1 MKYVLCI
8 AALSLLPVKAFLQI
22 EDTLSL
28 ISSNAYAL
36 HLEDGRKLW
45 EMGKLRPAE
54 TELRAYLEHDPGHL
68 EANTLLAYIY
78 LWNGHTLKAKN
89 LAYWLLEQDPQ
100 NARAQRI
107 LSEVQTQTIPHLSL
121 NPSWSTDDQPMDTY
135 QVGLETGWYQ
145 SWLLAPTLQLRLRQ
159 VQTDSAGY
167 TFFQTSLGNQF
178 YLSRT
183 QTRIS
188 IHTGLFDSFSIA
200 GKQSL
205 TWGVRLYQPLPAHFS
220 LEVGFEKRPYL
231 NTLQSIQQTLTDR
244 FAQLAIHYNHSDKWL
259 GKAALERQIFP
270 DKNAVQTAY
279 AWLLAPLLDRWS
291 LRLQAGY
298 GYTYANAGENRFRP
312 LNPYDPTLP
321 DATPVEGIYDPY
333 FTPHNQQI
341 HALLA
346 AVQYTHWEKLR
357 ISLRG
362 SAGIFATA
370 GIPYFYPNNDGTEY
384 QRDFQTDHYF
394 PFEIHVETEWKINAE
409 SKIALTYSVQQFLF
423 YTIHSVGLRYQHYF
437 LP

>member
-8 AALSLLPVKAFLQI
+8 AALSLLPAKAFSQT

-28 ISSNAYAL
+28 ASSNAYAL
-36 HLEDGRKLW
+36 HLENGRNLW
-45 EMGKLRPAE
+45 GMGKLKPAK
-54 TELRAYLEHDPGHL
+54 TELQAYLAHDPGHL

-89 LAYWLLEQDPQ
+89 LAYWLLEQDSG
-100 NARAQRI
+100 NARARSI
-107 LSEVQTQTIPHLSL
+107 LSEVQTQTIPHLTI

-135 QVGLETGWYQ
+135 QVGVETGWYQ
-145 SWLLAPTLQLRLRQ
+145 SWLLAPTLQLRFRQ

-167 TFFQTSLGNQF
+167 PFLQASLGNQL

-183 QTRIS
+183 QSRIS
-188 IHTGLFDSFSIA
+188 VHAGIFSSFSNA

-205 TWGVRLYQPLPAHFS
+205 TWRIGLYQPLLAHFS
-220 LEVGFEKRPYL
+220 MEVGLEKRPYL
-231 NTLQSIQQTLTDR
+231 FTLQSIQQPLTER
-244 FAQLAIHYNHSDKWL
+244 FAQLAFHYNRSDKWL
-259 GKAALERQIFP
+259 GKAAFERQIFP

-279 AWLLAPLLDRWS
+279 AWLLAPIFNRE
-291 LRLQAGY
+291 RIKLQAGY
-298 GYTYANAGENRFRP
+298 AYTYANAGENRFRP
-312 LNPYDPTLP
+312 LNAYDPSLP
-321 DATPVEGIYDPY
+321 EGTQVEGIYDPY
-333 FTPHNQQI
+333 FTPQNQQI

-362 SAGIFATA
+362 SAGIYATA
-370 GIPYFYPNNDGTEY
+370 DIPYFYPNTDGTEY
-384 QRDFQTDHYF
+384 QRDFQSDRYF
-394 PFEIHVETEWKINAE
+394 PLEIHVETAWKINADNKV
-409 SKIALTYSVQQFLF
+409 SFSYSFQQFLF
-423 YTIHSVGLRYQHYF
+423 YTTHSVGLHYQHYF